1 MPLLLFQ
8 TEYFRIL
15 LFFWI
20 FFPHEG
26 LSIKLRLKL
35 EWKNFSH
42 GWNYMTQN
50 IYWFDSLLPVTS
62 LILPLSCGFGTISQR
77 SIPAL
82 PRAASSALPSPKSHC
97 LDLHRRLCIPDR
109 QRKAKKPEQE
119 CKRQPA
125 QAVSFGAH
133 SKMATAGDMYL
144 LERNL
149 FWIRKQLF
157 LYSSKKCS
165 IIALAV
171 SLLPGQHHTEALSP
185 EMTSRS
191 NMSLRP
197 SLKSSSMFSI
207 CVPAL
212 RRWELHHAVNV

>member
-1 MPLLLFQ
+1 MV
-8 TEYFRIL
+8 
-15 LFFWI
+15 W
-20 FFPHEG
+20 
-26 LSIKLRLKL
+26 
-35 EWKNFSH
+35 
-42 GWNYMTQN
+42 
-50 IYWFDSLLPVTS
+50 
-62 LILPLSCGFGTISQR
+62 
-77 SIPAL
+77 
-82 PRAASSALPSPKSHC
+82 LPSSSNFYNTPTVMWLWYDSPVQHSHTSQSCLISLPSSKSHC

-119 CKRQPA
+119 CNRQPV
-125 QAVSFGAH
+125 QTMNFGVH

-144 LERNL
+144 LGRNL
-149 FWIRKQLF
+149 FWIKKQLF
-157 LYSSKKCS
+157 LHFSKNCS
-165 IIALAV
+165 ITALAV
-171 SLLPGQHHTEALSP
+171 SCLHGKHHTEVLSP

>member
-8 TEYFRIL
+8 TEYFGI
-15 LFFWI
+15 LFFFGI

-26 LSIKLRLKL
+26 LSTELRLQV

-42 GWNYMTQN
+42 GWNWMTQK

-62 LILPLSCGFGTISQR
+62 IVLPLPCGFGIISQC
-77 SIPAL
+77 SIPTL
-82 PRAASSALPSPKSHC
+82 PRAASSALPSSKSHC
-97 LDLHRRLCIPDR
+97 LDLDRRLCIPDR
-109 QRKAKKPEQE
+109 QRKAKKLEQE
-119 CKRQPA
+119 WNRQLA
-125 QAVSFGAH
+125 QAMSFGVH
-133 SKMATAGDMYL
+133 SIMVTAGDIYL
-144 LERNL
+144 LGRNL
-149 FWIRKQLF
+149 FWNRKQLF
-157 LYSSKKCS
+157 LHSSKNCS
-165 IIALAV
+165 ITALAV
-171 SLLPGQHHTEALSP
+171 SILHGQQHTEPLSP

>member
-1 MPLLLFQ
+1 MSLLLFQ
-8 TEYFRIL
+8 AEYFEIS
-15 LFFWI
+15 LFFGI
-20 FFPHEG
+20 FFPCES

-42 GWNYMTQN
+42 GWNWMTQK

-62 LILPLSCGFGTISQR
+62 IILPLPCRFGMISWC
-77 SIPAL
+77 SIPTL
-82 PRAASSALPSPKSHC
+82 PRAASSALPSSTSHC
-97 LDLHRRLCIPDR
+97 LDLHRRLCIPDK
-109 QRKAKKPEQE
+109 QRKAKKLEQE
-119 CKRQPA
+119 CNRQPA
-125 QAVSFGAH
+125 QSMSFGVH
-133 SKMATAGDMYL
+133 SKMATARDIYL
-144 LERNL
+144 LGRNS
-149 FWIRKQLF
+149 FWIRKQL
-157 LYSSKKCS
+157 LLHSNKNCS
-165 IIALAV
+165 ITALAINI
-171 SLLPGQHHTEALSP
+171 LHGQHHTDTLSP

>member
-8 TEYFRIL
+8 TEYFGIL
-15 LFFWI
+15 LFFGF

-26 LSIKLRLKL
+26 LSIKHRLEL

-42 GWNYMTQN
+42 GWTWITKK
-50 IYWFDSLLPVTS
+50 IYWFDSLLPVIS
-62 LILPLSCGFGTISQR
+62 IILPLSCGFGMISQC
-77 SIPAL
+77 SIPTL
-82 PRAASSALPSPKSHC
+82 PRAASSALPSSESHC

-119 CKRQPA
+119 CNRQPA
-125 QAVSFGAH
+125 QAMSFGMH
-133 SKMATAGDMYL
+133 SKMATAEDMYL

-149 FWIRKQLF
+149 SWIRKQLF
-157 LYSSKKCS
+157 SHSSKNCTTTT
-165 IIALAV
+165 LAV
-171 SLLPGQHHTEALSP
+171 SLLHGQHHTEALSP